1 MATLFD
7 INAEIE
13 SVIDFETGEIRDPE
27 KLAQLQMDRQE
38 KLKNIGFV
46 ALNAKAD
53 IAAYKEQE
61 QRFKAKRVAA
71 EKTLEWARETLT
83 RELAGQKMK
92 EPEFS
97 VYYSSSEAIEIDK
110 NAEIPAKF
118 LKQQAPQVDKK
129 GLTLAIKNGTKFNGI
144 RLVQKQSLCIR

>member
-13 SVIDFETGEIRDPE
+13 SVIDFETGEILDPE
-27 KLAQLQMDRQE
+27 KLEQLQMDRQE
-38 KLKNIGFV
+38 KLKNFV

-71 EKTLEWARETLT
+71 EKTLEWARETLA
-83 RELAGQKMK
+83 RELNGQKMK

-97 VYYSSSEAIEIDK
+97 VYYSSSEAIEIDE
-110 NAEIPAKF
+110 NAEIPSKF

-129 GLTLAIKNGTKFNGI
+129 GLTLAIKNGTKFDGI